1 MYIEHPMKDYKPNK
15 DLLKDKVILVTGA
28 GAGIGKEASLAY
40 ARHGATV
47 ILLGKTIHKLEQ
59 VYDQIEHE
67 GGAQPAIYPMDL
79 AGASGKDYEDLAV
92 NIENEF
98 SHLDGLLHNAAQLGS
113 LRALS
118 QFDMDSW
125 TKIMQVNLHAPFV
138 LTQVCLPLLAKSDN
152 ASLIFTADDVGKQ
165 GKAYWGAYAISKAA
179 SNNMMQIFADEL
191 EVNTQIRVNS
201 INPGVVATKMRSGA
215 YPGEDPNSIAQPADI
230 MSAYLY
236 LMGDDSKDENGQVIQ
251 AQ

>member
-1 MYIEHPMKDYKPNK
+1 MKDYKPNK

>member
-1 MYIEHPMKDYKPNK
+1 MKDYKPSK
-15 DLLKDKVILVTGA
+15 DLLKDKIILVTGA
-28 GAGIGKEASLAY
+28 GAGIGKAASLTY

-67 GGAQPAIYPMDL
+67 GGPQPAIYPMDL
-79 AGASGKDYEDLAV
+79 AGASGKDYEDLAI

-98 SHLDGLLHNAAQLGS
+98 SRLDGLLHNAAQLGS
-113 LRALS
+113 LRTLS
-118 QFDMDSW
+118 QFDMESW

-138 LTQVCLPLLAKSDN
+138 LTQVCLPLLDNASN
-152 ASLIFTADDVGKQ
+152 ASLIFTADDVGHQ

-179 SNNMMQIFADEL
+179 GDNMMQIFADEL
-191 EVNTQIRVNS
+191 ETNTNIRVNS
-201 INPGVVATKMRSGA
+201 INPGVVASKMRSGA
-215 YPGEDPNSIAQPADI
+215 YPGEDPNSVAQPEDI
-230 MSAYLY
+230 MSTYLY
-236 LMGDDSKDENGQVIQ
+236 LMGEDSVSVNGLVIK

>member
-1 MYIEHPMKDYKPNK
+1 MKDYAADKN
-15 DLLKDKVILVTGA
+15 LLKDKIILVTGA
-28 GAGIGKEASLAY
+28 GAGIGKEASLTY

-79 AGASGKDYEDLAV
+79 AGASGKDFEDLAV

-98 SHLDGLLHNAAQLGS
+98 SRLDGLLHNAAQLGS

-118 QFDMDSW
+118 QFDMESW

-138 LTQVCLPLLAKSDN
+138 LTQVCLPLLAQSEN
-152 ASLIFTADDVGKQ
+152 ASLVFTADDVGKQ

-179 SNNMMQIFADEL
+179 SDNMMQVFADEL
-191 EVNTQIRVNS
+191 EINSKIRVNS
-201 INPGVVATKMRSGA
+201 INPGKVATKMRSGV
-215 YPGEDPNSIAQPADI
+215 YPGEDPNSIAQTADI
-230 MSAYLY
+230 MPAYLY
-236 LMGDDSKDENGQVIQ
+236 LMGDDSKDLNGQVIA

>member
-1 MYIEHPMKDYKPNK
+1 VYIEHPMKDYKPNK